1 MKIKAILLTGA
12 LLAFAVSCWAAAA
25 DKPDFTGKWKMDA
38 AKSDFGPVPGPD
50 SQTNVIEHK
59 DPKLKIATT
68 AKGGPRGDLSYDRSY
83 TTDGKESTNSQGGQ
97 EIKTVVSWDGS
108 KLVFKS
114 KADFQGEPIEINE
127 TYTLAE
133 GGKSMTIDRA
143 IKGSFGEIAQK
154 VLFTKED

>member
-12 LLAFAVSCWAAAA
+12 LLAFAVSGWTAA
-25 DKPDFTGKWKMDA
+25 DKPDFSGKWKMEA

-68 AKGGPRGDLSYDRSY
+68 AKGGPRGDRSSEATY

-97 EIKTVVSWDGS
+97 ELKPVASWDGS
-108 KLVFKS
+108 NLVFKS
-114 KADFQGEPIEINE
+114 KANFQGNDIEINE

-133 GGKSMTIDRA
+133 GGKSMTIDRE
-143 IKGSFGEIAQK
+143 IK
-154 VLFTKED
+154 